1 MDPSLKALQNDAIK
15 SHTLASYLSGGEPI
29 LPTAGSVNIPVGPQN
44 VGQSW
49 LQKGLFAGNRGANN
63 MYDIE
68 DQEMEEEDEEE
79 YLEEEYE
86 DMEEDEDDDELFDED
101 DEDEED
107 IEGEDSD
114 EDQLSEESSSNQ
126 EDLSKENSYSS
137 LDELMGLESFDESGD
152 VDNSK
157 DFSDSSVYNPR
168 TEQILNSSLGLKREK
183 SELGKSL
190 PISNQEHP
198 TSHKFGLESLS
209 QNNNFVST
217 ANSSV
222 GDSLKTT
229 VSNKITIDPQANQG
243 TSEGAGNNETT
254 QMSESSSVPKKKRKR
269 KPKKEKDDA
278 ANKTANSDGQ
288 KDVQPKEKKRRK
300 RKRKKNGDEEADQL
314 ERKKNKLIYQR
325 RNIRGIFK
333 EGQLEKETLVA
344 QQEELERIKRLSELK
359 KAMMLKKEDQENK
372 DSQLKSLL
380 QNAEEEAEKA
390 EKDDVIVVE
399 SNEAP
404 SEKIKPEKDV
414 IELSSDDEMDRKDN
428 IVAVLS
434 DSEDDDEADAEDVNN
449 GGNHI
454 NDALNRPDE
463 MGRVLVNVN
472 HPAEDPDIFLAPQI
486 AAHIK
491 PHQIGGVR
499 FLYDNMVESKQRFE
513 TSQGFGCILAHSMG
527 LGKTIQMIGFIDIF
541 LRHTSS
547 KTVLCIVP
555 INTLQNWLAEFNTW
569 MPDEEFVNITG
580 ATHILPRS
588 YQIYLLNDNF
598 KTTEARCKV
607 IEEWYKTGGVLLIG
621 YEMYRLLASKKAHLK
636 KPRRT
641 KKSPDDDIIDV
652 DEEDKNKSLLVGVH
666 FALVSPGPDLV
677 VCDEGHR
684 IKNSHAGISQ
694 SLKNIR
700 TKRRVVLTGYP
711 LQNNLMEYWCM
722 VDFVRP
728 NFLGTKTEFSN
739 MFERPINNGQCP
751 DSNPQDVKV
760 MRYRA
765 HVLHSLLEGFIQRRG
780 HTVLQAALPPKQ
792 EYVFLVKMSP
802 IQRALYK
809 HLMESISDTS
819 LCAWANNNPLKAFAV
834 CCKIWNHPDILYEVT
849 TKKKV
854 GDADE
859 NDLDIDT
866 EGNVK
871 KKKTTK
877 ETKPKVSAS
886 DGIPTSDRRSSE
898 PVITYE
904 WVEDLMK
911 DYNEGVLENGGK
923 MVVLLSIIKESLA
936 VGDKILVFS
945 QSLFTLSWI
954 EEVLSKQKVPRPDM
968 DENWCRNK
976 SYFRLDGS
984 TGSTER
990 EKLINQF
997 NAPENTRAWLFL
1009 LSTRAGSLGVNLV
1022 GANRVVMMDASWN
1035 PCHDCQAI
1043 CRVYR
1048 FGQEKPSFIYRLV
1061 TENTLERKIYD
1072 RQINKQGMSD
1082 RVIDELQ
1089 PQNYRRKVDNL
1100 LAYEDR
1106 DFPVID
1112 FSDAENKYDDE
1123 VMIKTLKEHGYWL
1136 AQAPF
1141 THESLLIDRKELRL
1155 TQKEKRL
1162 AKQSYVMEK
1171 RLNISY
1177 SRPSYAA
1184 YYPQNSLQMQ
1194 YRGKIITRPVAS
1206 VKPMMCTPIP
1216 MRPKMGEQVVRP
1228 GVSVHQ
1234 VLTTTDILLPGTNT
1248 ATNSGVPKPNKIAAG
1263 QQVLIIKTP
1272 KGIYIRTTDGKI
1284 FAVRSKSGGLPASTT
1299 PNTTTITCTTATTTT
1314 MVSTSNIT
1322 TGVASSATTPTV
1334 TVTTST
1340 GTSVPAV
1347 KVAPSTKLPIA
1358 PVKPATV
1365 TQPVV
1370 LSVSKGMASKTVPA
1384 AVVSGS
1390 NPLEK
1395 SSMSNE
1401 NFSTSTP
1408 SVSVNTNTQ
1417 PGDSSPAPSVSVSL
1431 SATIYD
1437 SKQAQKI
1444 CQPSFGAMESSSDD
1458 SSSAADVGISKW
1470 MSTQKSG
1477 KSEPNIEKSYP
1488 FTSDIVPA
1496 VTTSKISFMKG
1507 PDSSTKADSI
1517 NVERQKSE
1525 TVTSVSS
1532 LHTSNTSLSNLNH
1545 SMSMQNFN
1553 QPPFDYTPSTNLT
1566 TLTSSKSVPS
1576 LTSTVYSNT
1585 NTVNSVAQGDDSLRN
1600 SSSYQFMNPDSDPF
1614 GDFRSDLSPLSAL
1627 LNLTGGAST
1636 SDFPMATSAPSDEIN
1651 STSPVSYDLMETDSA
1666 AMMSYNSMS
1675 VPNSLSYNSPQMG
1688 YNPNPYFHMGGTIPH
1703 MGMPNMNYYGNQMTG
1718 AHQSPYMSSYSFPGS
1733 QGMGSTSDYHQP
1745 HPSGQRQNSNS
1756 VNNTE
1761 SNSSNSG
1768 MAGNN
1773 NQNNSLYNQLTTN
1786 SLSNMMVPQPNMSI
1800 QPAYMGYPMTPYPF
1814 SMPPMMYPAQTGPS
1828 GPMYFSMHIPTN
1840 PYSQMSGLQGMQPG
1854 SNSMGMGNSPMQH
1867 TNPGSSGTS
1876 GQEQMG
1882 NNTG

>member
-1 MDPSLKALQNDAIK
+1 MDPSLKALKNDAIK
-15 SHTLASYLSGGEPI
+15 SCTLASYLAGGEPT

-49 LQKGLFAGNRGANN
+49 LQKGLFSGNRGAKNI
-63 MYDIE
+63 YDIE
-68 DQEMEEEDEEE
+68 DQEIEEEDEDE

-86 DMEEDEDDDELFDED
+86 DMEEEDDDEDELFDED
-101 DEDEED
+101 DDDEEEDMEDED
-107 IEGEDSD
+107 DD
-114 EDQLSEESSSNQ
+114 EISEESSSNP

-137 LDELMGLESFDESGD
+137 LDELMGLDSFDESRD
-152 VDNSK
+152 IDNSK

-168 TEQILNSSLGLKREK
+168 TEQILNSSLGLNREK
-183 SELGKSL
+183 CELGKSL
-190 PISNQEHP
+190 PISNQDQA
-198 TSHKFGLESLS
+198 TSQKRGLESVS
-209 QNNNFVST
+209 QNSDFVST
-217 ANSSV
+217 AVSRV
-222 GDSLKTT
+222 GDSMETT
-229 VSNKITIDPQANQG
+229 VSNKIVSDSQANQG
-243 TSEGAGNNETT
+243 TSETAENNETT
-254 QMSESSSVPKKKRKR
+254 QMSEASSVPKKKRKR

-278 ANKTANSDGQ
+278 ANKTTNGDGQ
-288 KDVQPKEKKRRK
+288 QDVQPKEKKRRK
-300 RKRKKNGDEEADQL
+300 RKRKKNGDDEADQL

-399 SNEAP
+399 SNEVP
-404 SEKIKPEKDV
+404 SEKIKAEKDV
-414 IELSSDDEMDRKDN
+414 IELSSDDEMDQKDD

-434 DSEDDDEADAEDVNN
+434 DSDDDEADPEDVNN

-472 HPAEDPDIFLAPQI
+472 HPVEDPDIFLPPQI

-491 PHQIGGVR
+491 PHQIGGIR

-555 INTLQNWLAEFNTW
+555 INTLQNWMAEFNTW

-580 ATHILPRS
+580 ATHILPRN

-809 HLMESISDTS
+809 HLMESITDAS

-849 TKKKV
+849 TKKKAC
-854 GDADE
+854 DADE

-871 KKKTTK
+871 KKKATK

-886 DGIPTSDRRSSE
+886 DGNPDRRSSE
-898 PVITYE
+898 PVITYD
-904 WVEDLMK
+904 WVKDLMK
-911 DYNEGVLENGGK
+911 DYSEGVLENGGK
-923 MVVLLSIIKESLA
+923 MVVMLSIIKESLA

-954 EEVLSKQKVPRPDM
+954 EEILSKQKVPRPDM

-1061 TENTLERKIYD
+1061 TENSLERKIYD

-1100 LAYEDR
+1100 LAYEDK
-1106 DFPVID
+1106 DFPVLD
-1112 FSDAENKYDDE
+1112 FSDAESRYDDE
-1123 VMIKTLKEHGYWL
+1123 VMIKTLKEHGHWL

-1184 YYPQNSLQMQ
+1184 YYPQNNLQMQ

-1206 VKPMMCTPIP
+1206 VKPMMSTPIP
-1216 MRPKMGEQVVRP
+1216 MRAKMGEQVVRP

-1299 PNTTTITCTTATTTT
+1299 PNTTTTITCTTATTT
-1314 MVSTSNIT
+1314 MISTSNIS
-1322 TGVASSATTPTV
+1322 TGVASSTTTPTV

-1370 LSVSKGMASKTVPA
+1370 ISVPKGMASRTVPA
-1384 AVVSGS
+1384 AVVSVGS
-1390 NPLEK
+1390 ALEK
-1395 SSMSNE
+1395 SGQSNE
-1401 NFSTSTP
+1401 SLSA
-1408 SVSVNTNTQ
+1408 SVANAQ
-1417 PGDSSPAPSVSVSL
+1417 PDHNSPAPSVSVSL
-1431 SATIYD
+1431 SGTNYD
-1437 SKQAQKI
+1437 SKQAQKV
-1444 CQPSFGAMESSSDD
+1444 CQPSYSAMESSSND
-1458 SSSAADVGISKW
+1458 SSSATDVGISASNTW
-1470 MSTQKSG
+1470 MSKQNTG
-1477 KSEPNIEKSYP
+1477 MSEPNIEKSYS

-1496 VTTSKISFMKG
+1496 VTTSKISFVKG
-1507 PDSSTKADSI
+1507 PDNSTKTDNI
-1517 NVERQKSE
+1517 TVERQKSE
-1525 TVTSVSS
+1525 TVTSVSN
-1532 LHTSNTSLSNLNH
+1532 LHTSNTSLPSLNH

-1576 LTSTVYSNT
+1576 LTSAVYSNN
-1585 NTVNSVAQGDDSLRN
+1585 NTINSVAQADDSSRSN
-1600 SSSYQFMNPDSDPF
+1600 SSYQFMNPDSDPF

-1636 SDFPMATSAPSDEIN
+1636 SDYSMATSAQSNDIN
-1651 STSPVSYDLMETDSA
+1651 STSSVSYDLMETDSA
-1666 AMMSYNSMS
+1666 AMMSYNSM
-1675 VPNSLSYNSPQMG
+1675 PNTLSYNSPQMG
-1688 YNPNPYFHMGGTIPH
+1688 YNTNPYFHMGGTMPH
-1703 MGMPNMNYYGNQMTG
+1703 MGMPSMNYYGNQMTG
-1718 AHQSPYMSSYSFPGS
+1718 ANQSPYMSSYSFPGS

-1745 HPSGQRQNSNS
+1745 HPSGQSQNSNS
-1756 VNNTE
+1756 VNNAE
-1761 SNSSNSG
+1761 NNSSNSG

-1773 NQNNSLYNQLTTN
+1773 NQNNNLYNPLTTN
-1786 SLSNMMVPQPNMSI
+1786 SLSNMMVP

-1814 SMPPMMYPAQTGPS
+1814 SMPPMMYPTQTGPS
-1828 GPMYFSMHIPTN
+1828 GPLYFSMHLPTN
-1840 PYSQMSGLQGMQPG
+1840 PYSQMSGLQGMQSGP
-1854 SNSMGMGNSPMQH
+1854 NSMGMGNPTMQH
-1867 TNPGSSGTS
+1867 TNSGSSSTS